1 MPTFTRR
8 PFPPSSV
15 ISIGPFAKTSLILRS
30 PSTSSASLIRIDSS
44 GRRLTTNISHSLEG
58 IERKACVDG
67 ASCAAEHAALT
78 GRLPRACRIVERDV
92 RAAQQPQGG
101 QYLLAAGLDAR
112 TVARVLGLPSF
123 GQVEQALPASA
134 ERLRRRGRRAPG
146 EGPPL
151 ALERIER
158 LDETHLFRS
167 GIV

>member
-1 MPTFTRR
+1 EQRDLDRAVREDVFDFEVAVHVVGELDQNR
-8 PFPPSSV
+8 F
-15 ISIGPFAKTSLILRS
+15 IGA
-30 PSTSSASLIRIDSS
+30 STDYQHLSF
-44 GRRLTTNISHSLEG
+44 LEG

-112 TVARVLGLPSF
+112 TVARVLGLHSF

-134 ERLRRRGRRAPG
+134 ERLRRRGRSGRG
-146 EGPPL
+146 EVPPL